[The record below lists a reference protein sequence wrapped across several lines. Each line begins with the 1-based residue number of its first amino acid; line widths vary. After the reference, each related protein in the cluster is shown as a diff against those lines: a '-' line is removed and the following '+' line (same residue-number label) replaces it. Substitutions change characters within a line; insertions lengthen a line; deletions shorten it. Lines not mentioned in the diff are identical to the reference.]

1 MGWSIRVSDFEST
14 TELMPSEPSTG
25 DIGAG
30 YFDHIKKIND
40 IFYDQI
46 KISDQKAAYIFTFML
61 AFLVSSS
68 DVRAV
73 FSLARYVSGTP
84 GSMLFSGLLAA
95 ASVFSILSAIL
106 VVLPRHLNSSTS
118 LFWGAW
124 HGHRDRFFHAALRR
138 DERYL
143 FEQYLENADILST
156 IARNKYRCVTFAF
169 RGLMVSVIAYVLLLA
184 VV

>member
-1 MGWSIRVSDFEST
+1 MSEFENVTEVMLSNPSSGDVS
-14 TELMPSEPSTG
+14 TE
-25 DIGAG
+25 

-68 DVRAV
+68 EVRAV
-73 FSLARYVSGTP
+73 FSLGRYTGGTP
-84 GSMLFSGLLAA
+84 GSILFSGL
-95 ASVFSILSAIL
+95 LSAIL
-106 VVLPRHLNSSTS
+106 VVLPRRLGTSTS

-124 HGHRDRFFHAALRR
+124 PKHRDMFFEAAVRR

-143 FEQYLENADILST
+143 FDQYFENANILSA
-156 IARNKYRCVTFAF
+156 IACNKYRCVTFAF

-184 VV
+184 AG

>member
-1 MGWSIRVSDFEST
+1 MSDFENT
-14 TELMPSEPSTG
+14 TDLMVSEPSGG

-68 DVRAV
+68 EVRAV
-73 FSLARYVSGTP
+73 FSLKRYANGTP
-84 GSMLFSGLLAA
+84 ESMLFSGLLAA

-106 VVLPRHLNSSTS
+106 VVLPRRLTTSTS
-118 LFWGAW
+118 MFWGAW
-124 HGHRDRFFHAALRR
+124 SNHRDMFFEAAFRR

-143 FEQYLENADILST
+143 FDQYLENADTLST

-169 RGLMVSVIAYVLLLA
+169 RGLMVSVIAYVLLLVA
-184 VV
+184 V

>member
-1 MGWSIRVSDFEST
+1 MSDFESA
-14 TELMPSEPSTG
+14 TEIMLSKPSSM
-25 DIGAG
+25 DIGVE

-68 DVRAV
+68 EVRAV
-73 FSLARYVSGTP
+73 FNPARYIGGTP
-84 GSMLFSGLLAA
+84 GGMLFSGLLAA

-106 VVLPRHLNSSTS
+106 VVLPRRLDSSTS

-124 HGHRDRFFHAALRR
+124 PGHRDMFFEAALRR

-143 FEQYLENADILST
+143 FDQYLENANILST

-169 RGLMVSVIAYVLLLA
+169 RGLMVSVIAYVLLLVA
-184 VV
+184 M

>member
-1 MGWSIRVSDFEST
+1 MSEFENVTEVMLSRPSSGDVS
-14 TELMPSEPSTG
+14 TE
-25 DIGAG
+25 

-73 FSLARYVSGTP
+73 FSLARYVGGAP
-84 GSMLFSGLLAA
+84 GSILFSGLLAA

-106 VVLPRHLNSSTS
+106 VVLPRRLGTSTS

-124 HGHRDRFFHAALRR
+124 PKHRDLFFEAALRR

-143 FEQYLENADILST
+143 FDQYLENAEILSC
-156 IARNKYRCVTFAF
+156 IARSKYRCVTFAF

-184 VV
+184 AG

>member
-1 MGWSIRVSDFEST
+1 MSEFESA

-68 DVRAV
+68 EVRAV
-73 FSLARYVSGTP
+73 FSPSRYANGAP

-106 VVLPRHLNSSTS
+106 VVLPRRLDSSTS

-124 HGHRDRFFHAALRR
+124 HNHRDLFFEAALRR

-143 FEQYLENADILST
+143 FDQYLENANILSA
-156 IARNKYRCVTFAF
+156 IARSKYRCVTFAF
-169 RGLMVSVIAYVLLLA
+169 RGLMVSVIAYVLLLVA
-184 VV
+184 V